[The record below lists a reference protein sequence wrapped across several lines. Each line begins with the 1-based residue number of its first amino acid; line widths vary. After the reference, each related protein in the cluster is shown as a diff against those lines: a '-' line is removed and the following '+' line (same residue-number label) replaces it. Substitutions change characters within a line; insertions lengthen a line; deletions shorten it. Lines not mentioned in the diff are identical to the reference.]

1 MILFVNTLKLST
13 DALPVA
19 SLPRRLAAMVYD
31 GLLLL
36 ALLLIATACFLPLT
50 SGTAITWERFPLLW
64 LLHKLVV
71 ATVIVGFYG
80 IFWTRRGE
88 TLGMTSW
95 RLRVERLDG
104 SLLTWRDAL
113 VRIGAAV
120 LSWIPLGL
128 GWIWCVVDRDRRT
141 WHDILSQTRVVVL
154 PKGRRRSVS
163 AG

>member
-154 PKGRRRSVS
+154 PKGRRRSAS